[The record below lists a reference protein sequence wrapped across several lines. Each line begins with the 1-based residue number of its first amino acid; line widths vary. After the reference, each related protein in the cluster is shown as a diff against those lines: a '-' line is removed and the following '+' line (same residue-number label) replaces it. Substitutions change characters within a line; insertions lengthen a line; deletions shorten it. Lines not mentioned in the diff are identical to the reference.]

1 MIDQLMLSP
10 TIHRG
15 MGELVMT
22 LALVSSLVLW
32 YLVSRQRPLN
42 TLARGLVIA
51 VQVAFMVQALVG
63 IKLLDQGLGVMQ
75 LYIHYLGG
83 LGPMLFFL
91 LLYWFPRGEGIRES
105 RWAALATT
113 GALLFA
119 VMTYTIG
126 SLYVVQSPLN

>member
-1 MIDQLMLSP
+1 MIDRLMLSP
-10 TIHRG
+10 VVHRG
-15 MGELVMT
+15 VGELVML
-22 LALVSSLVLW
+22 LALVSSVVLW
-32 YLVSRQRPLN
+32 YLVSRKRPMN
-42 TLARGLVIA
+42 GLARGLVIA
-51 VQVAFMVQALVG
+51 LQVAFMVQALVG

-91 LLYWFPRGEGIRES
+91 LLYWFPRRDEVSQS

-126 SLYVVQSPLN
+126 SLYVQPPLN